1 MVGISLSD
9 VVVRYPVYSSGKQRS
24 ILSAAAHR
32 VSFGR
37 VARDAGRIPMV
48 TALNGVS
55 LELKEGDRLALF
67 GRNGSGKTTFLK
79 MCAGLVL
86 PNAGSAEIEGSR
98 ATIINPSAGLDLEKT
113 GAENV
118 EYIGRLLG
126 VGRAE
131 RKLLLE
137 DVADFTELG
146 DFLNLPVRTY
156 SSGMTVRLMFALAT
170 SIERD
175 ILIVDEIIGAGDA
188 HFMEKA
194 AKRVRSMFARAKILI
209 LATHSGEIAE
219 QLCTQAMW
227 LDSGKVLMTGTPQ
240 AVWDGY
246 IHQRPV
252 LGAVA

>member
-9 VVVRYPVYSSGKQRS
+9 VVVRYPVYSSGRQRS
-24 ILSAAAHR
+24 ILSATANR

-37 VARDAGRIPMV
+37 VAQDVGRIPTV
-48 TALNGVS
+48 TALSGIS
-55 LELKEGDRLALF
+55 LELTEGMRLALI

-86 PNAGSAEIEGSR
+86 PNEGTIQINGTR
-98 ATIINPSAGLDLEKT
+98 AAIINPSAGLDPDKT
-113 GAENV
+113 GRENI

-126 VGRAE
+126 VSRSE
-131 RKLLLE
+131 RKLLVD

-146 DFLNLPVRTY
+146 DFLNFPIRTY

-188 HFMEKA
+188 LFMEKA
-194 AKRVRSMFARAKILI
+194 AKRVRSMFSRAKILI
-209 LATHSGEIAE
+209 LATHSGEVAA
-219 QLCTQAMW
+219 QLCTSALW
-227 LDSGKVLMTGTPQ
+227 LNSGKAMMAGTPEE
-240 AVWDGY
+240 VWDAY
-246 IHQRPV
+246 VHQRPP

>member
-1 MVGISLSD
+1 MVGVSLSD
-9 VVVRYPVYSSGKQRS
+9 VVVRYPVYSSGRQRS
-24 ILSAAAHR
+24 ILSATANR

-37 VARDAGRIPMV
+37 VAQDVGRIPTV
-48 TALNGVS
+48 TALNGLS
-55 LELKEGDRLALF
+55 LELTEGMRLALI

-86 PNAGSAEIEGSR
+86 PNEGTIRINGTR
-98 ATIINPSAGLDLEKT
+98 AAIINPSAGLDPDKT
-113 GAENV
+113 GLENI

-126 VGRAE
+126 VSRSE
-131 RKLLLE
+131 RKLLVE

-146 DFLNLPVRTY
+146 DFLTLPIRTY

-188 HFMEKA
+188 LFMEKA
-194 AKRVRSMFARAKILI
+194 AKRVRSMFSRAKILI
-209 LATHSGEIAE
+209 LATHSGDVAA
-219 QLCTQAMW
+219 QLCTSALW
-227 LDSGKVLMTGTPQ
+227 LNSGKAMMAGTPEE
-240 AVWDGY
+240 VWDAY
-246 IHQRPV
+246 VHQRAP